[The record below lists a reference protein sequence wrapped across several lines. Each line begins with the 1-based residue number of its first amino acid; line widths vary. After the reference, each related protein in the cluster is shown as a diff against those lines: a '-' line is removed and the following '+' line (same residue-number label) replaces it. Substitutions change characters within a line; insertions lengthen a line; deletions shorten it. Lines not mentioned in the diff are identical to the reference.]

1 MAESLDVRDFRERL
15 QRLDGLL
22 READRV
28 ADPAAR
34 SRVQEIVRA
43 VLDLH
48 GLGLERILELLAEQE
63 TGPGAVD
70 AFASDVVVGGL
81 LLLHGLHPLGLED
94 RVRQALDRV
103 RPYLRSH
110 GGEVELVGLDG
121 GVVRLRLEGSCDGCP
136 SSAVT
141 MKQTV
146 EEAILATAP
155 DAAGVVVENLA
166 PEPVPAGNEL
176 RLALPVV

>member
-1 MAESLDVRDFRERL
+1 MAESLDARDFRERL

-48 GLGLERILELLAEQE
+48 GLGLERILALLAEQE
-63 TGPGAVD
+63 TGPCAVE
-70 AFASDVVVGGL
+70 AFASDEVVGGL

-103 RPYLRSH
+103 LPYLRSH
-110 GGEVELVGLDG
+110 GGEVELVGLVG

-155 DAAGVVVENLA
+155 DAAGVVVENLT